1 MVARKELLWCHG
13 WLTNSESPFKMKTLS
28 FRISKNDLTSVLFC
42 GKTSVLILVVSHES
56 ERTQRLK
63 SNRLRVTRNSE
74 IQQ

>member
-1 MVARKELLWCHG
+1 MVAKKELLWCHG
-13 WLTNSESPFKMKTLS
+13 WLTDSESPLTMKILS
-28 FRISKNDLTSVLFC
+28 FRISRNDLSFVLFC